1 MIVHNISDRPN
12 SGGLPRAINVAGTLI
27 RPGKFADVP
36 ESLLTPKIQRLHGE
50 YIWIGAT
57 LPPAFT
63 STSKAALSA
72 LISGEAPM
80 TMQEARGYLSTLER
94 EDLIELCS
102 MITPPLQFERPP
114 GAAMLSIL
122 LSRALFRDSVDVNP
136 EAFFWLRRWKRVG
149 DDFEEI
155 G

>member
-1 MIVHNISDRPN
+1 MIIHNISDRPN
-12 SGGLPRAINVAGTLI
+12 SGGLARAVNIAGNLI
-27 RPGKFADVP
+27 RPGKFADIP
-36 ESLLTPKIQRLHGE
+36 ESAITPKVASLHGE

-63 STSKAALSA
+63 STSRAALEV
-72 LISGEAPM
+72 LKSGEKPM

-94 EDLIELCS
+94 EDLLEMCS
-102 MITPPLQFERPP
+102 LISPPLEFESPP

-122 LSRALFRDSVDVNP
+122 LSRALFRTGVSANP

-149 DDFEEI
+149 NDFEEI
-155 G
+155 V